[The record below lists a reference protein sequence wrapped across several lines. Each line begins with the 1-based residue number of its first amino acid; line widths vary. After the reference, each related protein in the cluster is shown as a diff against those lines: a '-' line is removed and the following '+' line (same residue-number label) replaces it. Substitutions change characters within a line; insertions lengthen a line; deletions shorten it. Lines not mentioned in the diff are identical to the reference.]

1 VFLKKRQRVEVDDE
15 EDELLEPLPVNATER
30 EQIEHKRRQ
39 NTLAAR
45 KSRKRKLLHQQEL
58 EGRVD
63 QLCEDVTRWRTRCD
77 MLSQLLQSH
86 GIPTPSFTD

>member
-1 VFLKKRQRVEVDDE
+1 MFLKKRQRVEVEEE
-15 EDELLEPLPVNATER
+15 EDQLLEPLPVNATER

-45 KSRKRKLLHQQEL
+45 KSRKRKLQHQQEL
-58 EGRVD
+58 EARVD
-63 QLCEDVTRWRTRCD
+63 HLTEEVTRWHTRCD
-77 MLSQLLQSH
+77 MLSKLLQSH